1 MMKKFIVSLLVLSA
15 VLFTASAAVDFSGE
29 LVAGYAF
36 QYNDEWTN
44 HIMGQDG
51 EDTNTT
57 SLNLSI
63 ADDGGI
69 WSVGIE
75 GFLVTDESGAV
86 SGDVSVDLA
95 KLIAA
100 AFGNDTNWSLDL
112 SLLANDRLTAF
123 RAYSMQKNLD
133 RIRTENV
140 GLWTSL
146 TLGYGDFASIM
157 VAGSPKTVAVDND
170 FNDLSANNGDLMV
183 SAIVNPLSGLSV
195 SAGYVLNGDTS
206 DSGIDRNNSNADG
219 IIGASADINIA
230 ELVGLDFGLGI
241 GLSEKYD
248 FGGENNIFVAAV
260 YGAFDPVGFE
270 LQYGLKNYGDDTT
283 EHFVYAGVDV
293 TAVEN
298 MLLDAYFGAYNAAE
312 FNDSWFVGADI
323 GYTISDISFKL
334 GVEYGAG
341 TSYNY
346 DDSYYK
352 TSDSGAGLWI
362 VPSVSVA
369 W

>member
-57 SLNLSI
+57 SLILSI

-170 FNDLSANNGDLMV
+170 FNGLSANNGDLMV

-195 SAGYVLNGDTS
+195 SAGYVLNGDPS

-248 FGGENNIFVAAV
+248 FGGENNIFAAAV
-260 YGAFDPVGFE
+260 YGTFDPVGFE